1 MIIKSLTA
9 YAVALLLT
17 CPILSAQESIPARWT
32 PLDNLA
38 TKAVASP
45 NIPGGSVCVVENG
58 KVLFNRAYG
67 VTDAKSTR
75 RWEKNSPV
83 QIASMTKS
91 ITSTLVAVLVGEGK
105 LAFDDP
111 ISKYIPEYGR
121 LKMRKSG
128 AEVRSPTIAE
138 CLSHTSGFPGGTMG
152 RLPDSSPI
160 RTSNQAGVAT
170 SLAKQ
175 GLAAKPGT
183 KYAYTFRGFAAVARC
198 VEVVTGKRFPEIL
211 EEKLLKPLGMS
222 NTTFQPNLELLKRHP
237 RYAKHIAN
245 LDDEKISAFLEKKKR
260 ESKRFVNAAGG
271 LISTPDDLV
280 KFYRLHS
287 LRGKIVAK
295 HGGSAGR
302 VARDGRRAW
311 QLLIPAK
318 VIAKLYEKQPGA
330 RGYGLGFKLF
340 GNAVVG
346 HGGASG
352 TIGAVDL
359 KNDRV
364 VVILTQAG
372 AAAARP
378 LTRRGMQLA
387 LEILA
392 K

>member
-1 MIIKSLTA
+1 MKTYPLT
-9 YAVALLLT
+9 VLTFGLLLT
-17 CPILSAQESIPARWT
+17 CPFLSAQESIPARWK
-32 PLDNLA
+32 PLDDLA

-45 NIPGGSVCVVENG
+45 KIPGGSVCGVENG
-58 KVLFNRAYG
+58 KVLFNQAYG
-67 VTDAKSTR
+67 VTDAKSKR
-75 RWEKNSPV
+75 SWEKNSPV
-83 QIASMTKS
+83 YIASMTKS

-152 RLPDSSPI
+152 RLTDDSPI
-160 RTSNQAGVAT
+160 RNSDQADVAT
-170 SLAKQ
+170 VLAKH
-175 GLAAKPGT
+175 GLAAKPGI
-183 KYAYTFRGFAAVARC
+183 KYAYTFRGYAAVARV
-198 VEVVTGKRFPEIL
+198 VEIVTGKRFPEVL
-211 EEKLLKPLGMS
+211 DEKLLKPLGMS
-222 NTTFQPNLELLKRHP
+222 DTTFEPKLELVKRHP
-237 RYAKHIAN
+237 RYAKHIADW
-245 LDDEKISAFLEKKKR
+245 DDEKISAYLEKRKR
-260 ESKRFVNAAGG
+260 ESKGFVNAAGA

-287 LRGKIVAK
+287 LRGKL
-295 HGGSAGR
+295 AGKQ
-302 VARDGRRAW
+302 V
-311 QLLIPAK
+311 IPAK
-318 VIAKLYEKQPGA
+318 ALAKLYEKQPGST
-330 RGYGLGFKLF
+330 GYGLGFKLY

-378 LTRRGMQLA
+378 LTRRGIQLA

>member
-1 MIIKSLTA
+1 MIPRTA
-9 YAVALLLT
+9 TLLT
-17 CPILSAQESIPARWT
+17 LGLLFICPVLSAEENISARWQ

-45 NIPGGSVCVVENG
+45 DIPGGSVCVVENG
-58 KVLFNRAYG
+58 KVLFNQAYG
-67 VTDAKSTR
+67 VTDPKSTR

-152 RLPDSSPI
+152 SLPAGSPI
-160 RTSNQAGVAT
+160 RTSDQAGVAT

-198 VEVVTGKRFPEIL
+198 VEIVTGKRFPEIL
-211 EEKLLKPLGMS
+211 EERLLKPLGMS

-237 RYAKHIAN
+237 RYARHIAGR
-245 LDDEKISAFLEKKKR
+245 DDEEISAYLEKRKR
-260 ESKRFVNAAGG
+260 ESKDFVNAAGA
-271 LISTPDDLV
+271 LISTPTDLV

-287 LRGKIVAK
+287 VRGKIGDK
-295 HGGSAGR
+295 R
-302 VARDGRRAW
+302 
-311 QLLIPAK
+311 LIPEK
-318 VIAKLYEKQPGA
+318 VIAKLYEKQPGT
-330 RGYGLGFKLF
+330 RGYGLGFNLF

-372 AAAARP
+372 STAARP

-387 LEILA
+387 REILA

>member
-1 MIIKSLTA
+1 MKTYPLT
-9 YAVALLLT
+9 VLTFGLLLT
-17 CPILSAQESIPARWT
+17 CPFLSAQESIPARWK
-32 PLDNLA
+32 PLDDQA

-45 NIPGGSVCVVENG
+45 KIPGGSVCVVENG
-58 KVLFNRAYG
+58 KVLFNQAYG
-67 VTDAKSTR
+67 VTDAKSKR
-75 RWEKNSPV
+75 SWEKNSPV
-83 QIASMTKS
+83 YIASMTKS

-152 RLPDSSPI
+152 RLTDDSPI
-160 RTSNQAGVAT
+160 RNSDQADVAT
-170 SLAKQ
+170 VLAKH
-175 GLAAKPGT
+175 GLAAKPGI
-183 KYAYTFRGFAAVARC
+183 KYAYTFRGYAAVARV
-198 VEVVTGKRFPEIL
+198 VEIVTGKRFPEVL
-211 EEKLLKPLGMS
+211 DEKLLKPLGMS
-222 NTTFQPNLELLKRHP
+222 DTTFEPKLELVKRHP
-237 RYAKHIAN
+237 RYAKHIADW
-245 LDDEKISAFLEKKKR
+245 DDEKISAYLEKRKR
-260 ESKRFVNAAGG
+260 ESKGFVNAAGA

-287 LRGKIVAK
+287 LRGKL
-295 HGGSAGR
+295 AGKQ
-302 VARDGRRAW
+302 V
-311 QLLIPAK
+311 IPAK
-318 VIAKLYEKQPGA
+318 ALAKLYEKQPGST
-330 RGYGLGFKLF
+330 GYGLGFKLY

>member
-1 MIIKSLTA
+1 MITKPFTA
-9 YAVALLLT
+9 YAVALLLKCT
-17 CPILSAQESIPARWT
+17 ILSAQESIPAQWE

-45 NIPGGSVCVVENG
+45 KIPGGSVCVVENG
-58 KVLFNRAYG
+58 KVLFNQAYG
-67 VTDAKSTR
+67 VTDPKSTR

-183 KYAYTFRGFAAVARC
+183 KYAYTFRGFAAVACC

-222 NTTFQPNLELLKRHP
+222 STTFQPDLELLKRHP

-260 ESKRFVNAAGG
+260 ESKRFVNAGGG

-302 VARDGRRAW
+302 VARGGRRAW
-311 QLLIPAK
+311 QRLIPAK
-318 VIAKLYEKQPGA
+318 VITKLYEKQTGA

-340 GNAVVG
+340 DNAVVG

-372 AAAARP
+372 STAARP

-387 LEILA
+387 REILA

>member
-1 MIIKSLTA
+1 M
-9 YAVALLLT
+9 
-17 CPILSAQESIPARWT
+17 
-32 PLDNLA
+32 
-38 TKAVASP
+38 
-45 NIPGGSVCVVENG
+45 CVVENG
-58 KVLFNRAYG
+58 KVLFNQAYG
-67 VTDAKSTR
+67 VTDTKSTR

-111 ISKYIPEYGR
+111 ISKYIPEYGH

-152 RLPDSSPI
+152 RLPASSPI

-175 GLAAKPGT
+175 GMAAKPGT
-183 KYAYTFRGFAAVARC
+183 KFAYTFRGFAAVARC

-222 NTTFQPNLELLKRHP
+222 STTFQPDLELLKRHP

-260 ESKRFVNAAGG
+260 ESKRFVNAGGG
-271 LISTPDDLV
+271 LISSPFEGIIKELKVSSGNTVKAGDLV
-280 KFYRLHS
+280 LIMEVAERYKPTENAEALVDYLLS
-287 LRGKIVAK
+287 LK
-295 HGGSAGR
+295 SANYPLPE
-302 VARDGRRAW
+302 APIN
-311 QLLIPAK
+311 QPYTSSMPKPAP
-318 VIAKLYEKQPGA
+318 APAE
-330 RGYGLGFKLF
+330 
-340 GNAVVG
+340 
-346 HGGASG
+346 
-352 TIGAVDL
+352 
-359 KNDRV
+359 
-364 VVILTQAG
+364 
-372 AAAARP
+372 AAAA
-378 LTRRGMQLA
+378 TKADEAG
-387 LEILA
+387 

>member
-1 MIIKSLTA
+1 MIIKPLTA
-9 YAVALLLT
+9 HAVALLLA
-17 CPILSAQESIPARWT
+17 CQILSAQESIPARWK

-111 ISKYIPEYGR
+111 ISKYIPEYGH

-152 RLPDSSPI
+152 RLPAGSPI

-287 LRGKIVAK
+287 LRGKIGAK
-295 HGGSAGR
+295 YGGSAGR

-372 AAAARP
+372 ATAARP

-387 LEILA
+387 REILA

>member
-1 MIIKSLTA
+1 MVIKALTA
-9 YAVALLLT
+9 YAVALLLA
-17 CPILSAQESIPARWT
+17 CQILSAQESIPARWK

-58 KVLFNRAYG
+58 KVLFNQAYG
-67 VTDAKSTR
+67 VTDPKSTR

-152 RLPDSSPI
+152 RLPAGSPI

-175 GLAAKPGT
+175 GLTAKPGT

-198 VEVVTGKRFPEIL
+198 VEVVTEKRFPEIL

-237 RYAKHIAN
+237 RYAKRIAN

-260 ESKRFVNAAGG
+260 ESKRFVNVGGG

-287 LRGKIVAK
+287 LRGKIGDK
-295 HGGSAGR
+295 R
-302 VARDGRRAW
+302 
-311 QLLIPAK
+311 LIPEKA
-318 VIAKLYEKQPGA
+318 IAKLYEKQPGT
-330 RGYGLGFKLF
+330 RGYGLGFNLF

-372 AAAARP
+372 STAARP
-378 LTRRGMQLA
+378 LTRRGMKLA
-387 LEILA
+387 REILA

>member
-1 MIIKSLTA
+1 MIIKPLTA
-9 YAVALLLT
+9 HAVALLLT
-17 CPILSAQESIPARWT
+17 CTILSAQESIPARWK

-287 LRGKIVAK
+287 LRGKTDAK
-295 HGGSAGR
+295 
-302 VARDGRRAW
+302 
-311 QLLIPAK
+311 QLVPVEVL
-318 VIAKLYEKQPGA
+318 AKLYEKQPGA

-372 AAAARP
+372 STAARP

-387 LEILA
+387 REILA

>member
-1 MIIKSLTA
+1 MKTYPLT
-9 YAVALLLT
+9 VLTFGLLLT
-17 CPILSAQESIPARWT
+17 CPFLSAQESIPARWK
-32 PLDNLA
+32 PLDDLA

-45 NIPGGSVCVVENG
+45 KIPGGSVCGVENG
-58 KVLFNRAYG
+58 KVLFNQAYG
-67 VTDAKSTR
+67 VTDAKSKR
-75 RWEKNSPV
+75 SWEKNSPV
-83 QIASMTKS
+83 YIASMTKS

-121 LKMRKSG
+121 LKMHKSG

-152 RLPDSSPI
+152 RLTDDSPI
-160 RTSNQAGVAT
+160 RNSDQADVAT
-170 SLAKQ
+170 VLAKQ
-175 GLAAKPGT
+175 GLAAKPGI
-183 KYAYTFRGFAAVARC
+183 KYAYTFRGYAAVARV
-198 VEVVTGKRFPEIL
+198 VEIVTGKRFPEVL
-211 EEKLLKPLGMS
+211 DEKLLKPLGMS
-222 NTTFQPNLELLKRHP
+222 DTTFEPKLELVKRHP
-237 RYAKHIAN
+237 RYAKHIADW
-245 LDDEKISAFLEKKKR
+245 DDEKISAYLEKRKR
-260 ESKRFVNAAGG
+260 ESKGFVNAAGA

-287 LRGKIVAK
+287 LRGKL
-295 HGGSAGR
+295 AGKQ
-302 VARDGRRAW
+302 V
-311 QLLIPAK
+311 IPAK
-318 VIAKLYEKQPGA
+318 ALAKLYKKQPGST
-330 RGYGLGFKLF
+330 GYGLGFKLY

>member
-1 MIIKSLTA
+1 M
-9 YAVALLLT
+9 
-17 CPILSAQESIPARWT
+17 
-32 PLDNLA
+32 
-38 TKAVASP
+38 
-45 NIPGGSVCVVENG
+45 
-58 KVLFNRAYG
+58 
-67 VTDAKSTR
+67 
-75 RWEKNSPV
+75 
-83 QIASMTKS
+83 
-91 ITSTLVAVLVGEGK
+91 
-105 LAFDDP
+105 
-111 ISKYIPEYGR
+111 
-121 LKMRKSG
+121 
-128 AEVRSPTIAE
+128 
-138 CLSHTSGFPGGTMG
+138 
-152 RLPDSSPI
+152 
-160 RTSNQAGVAT
+160 
-170 SLAKQ
+170 
-175 GLAAKPGT
+175 
-183 KYAYTFRGFAAVARC
+183 ARC

-260 ESKRFVNAAGG
+260 ESKRFVNVGGG

-287 LRGKIVAK
+287 LQGKTGAK
-295 HGGSAGR
+295 R
-302 VARDGRRAW
+302 
-311 QLLIPAK
+311 LIPAK

-372 AAAARP
+372 STAARP

-387 LEILA
+387 REILA

>member
-1 MIIKSLTA
+1 MKTYPLT
-9 YAVALLLT
+9 VLTFGLLLT
-17 CPILSAQESIPARWT
+17 CPFLSAQESIPARWK
-32 PLDNLA
+32 PLDDLA

-45 NIPGGSVCVVENG
+45 KIPGGSVCVVENG
-58 KVLFNRAYG
+58 KVLFNQAYG
-67 VTDAKSTR
+67 VTDAKSKR
-75 RWEKNSPV
+75 SWEKNSPV
-83 QIASMTKS
+83 YIASMTKS

-152 RLPDSSPI
+152 RLTDDSPI
-160 RTSNQAGVAT
+160 RNSDQADVAT
-170 SLAKQ
+170 VLAKH
-175 GLAAKPGT
+175 GLAAKPGS
-183 KYAYTFRGFAAVARC
+183 KYAYTFRGYAAVARV
-198 VEVVTGKRFPEIL
+198 VEIVTGKRFPEVL
-211 EEKLLKPLGMS
+211 DEKLLKPRGMS
-222 NTTFQPNLELLKRHP
+222 DTTFEPKLELVKRHP
-237 RYAKHIAN
+237 RYAKHIADW
-245 LDDEKISAFLEKKKR
+245 DDEKISAYLEKRKR
-260 ESKRFVNAAGG
+260 ESKGFVNAAGA

-287 LRGKIVAK
+287 LRGKL
-295 HGGSAGR
+295 AGKQ
-302 VARDGRRAW
+302 V
-311 QLLIPAK
+311 IPAK
-318 VIAKLYEKQPGA
+318 ALAKLYEKQPGST
-330 RGYGLGFKLF
+330 GYGLGYKLY

>member
-1 MIIKSLTA
+1 MIIKPLTA
-9 YAVALLLT
+9 CAVALLLT
-17 CPILSAQESIPARWT
+17 CPILSAQESIPARWK

-45 NIPGGSVCVVENG
+45 DIPGGSVCVVENG

-105 LAFDDP
+105 LAFNDP

-152 RLPDSSPI
+152 RLPAGSPI
-160 RTSNQAGVAT
+160 RASDQAGVAT

-175 GLAAKPGT
+175 GLAAKPAT

-211 EEKLLKPLGMS
+211 QEKLLKPLGMS

-287 LRGKIVAK
+287 LRGKIGDK
-295 HGGSAGR
+295 R
-302 VARDGRRAW
+302 
-311 QLLIPAK
+311 LIPEKA
-318 VIAKLYEKQPGA
+318 IAKLYEKQPGT

-340 GNAVVG
+340 GNAIVG

-372 AAAARP
+372 STAARP

-387 LEILA
+387 REILA

>member
-1 MIIKSLTA
+1 MVIKPLTA
-9 YAVALLLT
+9 YAVALLLA
-17 CPILSAQESIPARWT
+17 CQILSAQESISARWK

-45 NIPGGSVCVVENG
+45 KIPGGSVCVVENG

-121 LKMRKSG
+121 LTMRKSG

-152 RLPDSSPI
+152 RLPASSPI

-260 ESKRFVNAAGG
+260 ESKRFVNVGGG

-287 LRGKIVAK
+287 LRGKIGDK
-295 HGGSAGR
+295 R
-302 VARDGRRAW
+302 
-311 QLLIPAK
+311 LIPEK

-372 AAAARP
+372 STAARP

-387 LEILA
+387 REILA

>member
-9 YAVALLLT
+9 YAVALLLG
-17 CPILSAQESIPARWT
+17 CPVLSAQESIPARWK

-45 NIPGGSVCVVENG
+45 DIPGGSVCVVENG
-58 KVLFNRAYG
+58 KVLFNQAYG
-67 VTDAKSTR
+67 VTDPNSTR

-198 VEVVTGKRFPEIL
+198 VEVVSGKRFPEIL

-222 NTTFQPNLELLKRHP
+222 NTTFQPDLELLKRHP

-260 ESKRFVNAAGG
+260 ESKRFVNVGGG

-287 LRGKIVAK
+287 LRGKTDAK
-295 HGGSAGR
+295 
-302 VARDGRRAW
+302 
-311 QLLIPAK
+311 QLVPVEVL
-318 VIAKLYEKQPGA
+318 AKLYEKQPGA

-372 AAAARP
+372 ATAARP

-387 LEILA
+387 REILA

>member
-1 MIIKSLTA
+1 MIIKPLTA

-17 CPILSAQESIPARWT
+17 CPILSAQESIPARWK

-58 KVLFNRAYG
+58 KVLFNQAYG
-67 VTDAKSTR
+67 VTDPKSTR

-260 ESKRFVNAAGG
+260 ESKRFVNAGGG

-287 LRGKIVAK
+287 LRGKTGAK
-295 HGGSAGR
+295 
-302 VARDGRRAW
+302 
-311 QLLIPAK
+311 QLVPVEVL
-318 VIAKLYEKQPGA
+318 AKLYEKQPGA

-372 AAAARP
+372 STAARP

-387 LEILA
+387 REILA

>member
-1 MIIKSLTA
+1 MVIKSLTA
-9 YAVALLLT
+9 YAVALLLG
-17 CPILSAQESIPARWT
+17 CLVLSAQESIPARWK
-32 PLDNLA
+32 PLDNLV

-45 NIPGGSVCVVENG
+45 DIPGGSVCVVENG
-58 KVLFNRAYG
+58 KVLFNQAYG
-67 VTDAKSTR
+67 VTDPKSTR

-128 AEVRSPTIAE
+128 VEVRSPTIAE

-160 RTSNQAGVAT
+160 RTSNQADVAT

-175 GLAAKPGT
+175 GLEAKPGT
-183 KYAYTFRGFAAVARC
+183 KYAYTYRGFAAVARC

-211 EEKLLKPLGMS
+211 EERLLKPLGMS
-222 NTTFQPNLELLKRHP
+222 STTFQPDLELLKRHP

-260 ESKRFVNAAGG
+260 ESKRFVNAGGG

-287 LRGKIVAK
+287 LQGKTGAK
-295 HGGSAGR
+295 
-302 VARDGRRAW
+302 
-311 QLLIPAK
+311 QLVPVEAL
-318 VIAKLYEKQPGA
+318 AKLYEKQPA
-330 RGYGLGFKLF
+330 SRGYGLGFKLF

-372 AAAARP
+372 STAARP
-378 LTRRGMQLA
+378 LTRRGLQLA
-387 LEILA
+387 RKILA

>member
-1 MIIKSLTA
+1 M
-9 YAVALLLT
+9 
-17 CPILSAQESIPARWT
+17 
-32 PLDNLA
+32 
-38 TKAVASP
+38 
-45 NIPGGSVCVVENG
+45 CVVENG
-58 KVLFNRAYG
+58 KVLFNQAYG
-67 VTDAKSTR
+67 VTDPKSTR

-111 ISKYIPEYGR
+111 ISKYIPEYAR

-152 RLPDSSPI
+152 SLPAGSPI
-160 RTSNQAGVAT
+160 RTSDQAGVAT

-198 VEVVTGKRFPEIL
+198 VEIVTGKRFPEIL
-211 EEKLLKPLGMS
+211 EERLLKPLGMS

-237 RYAKHIAN
+237 RYAKHIAGR
-245 LDDEKISAFLEKKKR
+245 DDEEISAYLEKRKR
-260 ESKRFVNAAGG
+260 ESKGFVNAAGA
-271 LISTPDDLV
+271 LISTPTDLV

-287 LRGKIVAK
+287 LRGKL
-295 HGGSAGR
+295 AGNK
-302 VARDGRRAW
+302 
-311 QLLIPAK
+311 LIPVKAL
-318 VIAKLYEKQPGA
+318 ANLYEKQPGST
-330 RGYGLGFKLF
+330 GYGLGFKLY
-340 GNAVVG
+340 GNGVVG

-359 KNDRV
+359 KNDQV

-372 AAAARP
+372 ATAARP
-378 LTRRGMQLA
+378 LTRRGKQLA
-387 LEILA
+387 MEILA

>member
-1 MIIKSLTA
+1 MITKPFTA
-9 YAVALLLT
+9 YAVALLLKCT
-17 CPILSAQESIPARWT
+17 ILSAQESIPAQWE

-45 NIPGGSVCVVENG
+45 KIPGGSVCVVENG
-58 KVLFNRAYG
+58 KVLFNQAYG
-67 VTDAKSTR
+67 VTDPKSTR

-105 LAFDDP
+105 LAFDDS

-160 RTSNQAGVAT
+160 RISNQADVAT

-183 KYAYTFRGFAAVARC
+183 KYAYTYRGFAAVARC

-211 EEKLLKPLGMS
+211 EERLLKPLGMS
-222 NTTFQPNLELLKRHP
+222 STTFQPDLELLKRHP

-260 ESKRFVNAAGG
+260 ESKRFVNAGGG

-287 LRGKIVAK
+287 LQGKTGAK
-295 HGGSAGR
+295 
-302 VARDGRRAW
+302 
-311 QLLIPAK
+311 QLVPVEAL
-318 VIAKLYEKQPGA
+318 AKLYEKQPA
-330 RGYGLGFKLF
+330 SRGYGLGFKLF

-372 AAAARP
+372 STAARP

-387 LEILA
+387 REILA

>member
-1 MIIKSLTA
+1 MIIKPLTA
-9 YAVALLLT
+9 HTVALLLA
-17 CPILSAQESIPARWT
+17 CQILSAQESISARWK

-45 NIPGGSVCVVENG
+45 DIPGGSVCVVENG
-58 KVLFNRAYG
+58 KVLFNQAYG
-67 VTDAKSTR
+67 VTDPKSTR

-160 RTSNQAGVAT
+160 RTSDQAGVAT
-170 SLAKQ
+170 SIAKQ
-175 GLAAKPGT
+175 GLTAKPGT

-222 NTTFQPNLELLKRHP
+222 STTFQPNLELLKRHP
-237 RYAKHIAN
+237 RYAKRIAN

-260 ESKRFVNAAGG
+260 ESKRFVNVGGG
-271 LISTPDDLV
+271 LISTPNDLV

-287 LRGKIVAK
+287 LRGKIGDK
-295 HGGSAGR
+295 R
-302 VARDGRRAW
+302 
-311 QLLIPAK
+311 LIPEKA
-318 VIAKLYEKQPGA
+318 IAKLYEKQPST
-330 RGYGLGFKLF
+330 RGYGLGFNLF

-372 AAAARP
+372 STAARP
-378 LTRRGMQLA
+378 LTRRGMKLA
-387 LEILA
+387 REILA

>member
-9 YAVALLLT
+9 YAVALLLG
-17 CPILSAQESIPARWT
+17 CPVLSAQESIPARWK

-58 KVLFNRAYG
+58 KVLFNQAYG
-67 VTDAKSTR
+67 VTDPKSTR

-152 RLPDSSPI
+152 RLPASSPI
-160 RTSNQAGVAT
+160 RTSNQAAVAT

-175 GLAAKPGT
+175 GLVAKPGT

-198 VEVVTGKRFPEIL
+198 VEVVTEKRIPEIL

-237 RYAKHIAN
+237 RYAKRIAN
-245 LDDEKISAFLEKKKR
+245 LDDEKISDFLEKKKR
-260 ESKRFVNAAGG
+260 ESKRFVNVGGG

-287 LRGKIVAK
+287 LRGKIGDK
-295 HGGSAGR
+295 R
-302 VARDGRRAW
+302 
-311 QLLIPAK
+311 LIPEKA
-318 VIAKLYEKQPGA
+318 IAKLYEKQPGT
-330 RGYGLGFKLF
+330 RGYGLGFNLF

-372 AAAARP
+372 STAARP
-378 LTRRGMQLA
+378 LTRRGMKLA
-387 LEILA
+387 REILA

>member
-1 MIIKSLTA
+1 MIIKPLTA

-17 CPILSAQESIPARWT
+17 CPILSAQESIPARWK

-45 NIPGGSVCVVENG
+45 KIPGGSVCVVENG
-58 KVLFNRAYG
+58 KVLFNQAYG

-152 RLPDSSPI
+152 RLPASSPI

-237 RYAKHIAN
+237 RYAKRIAN

-260 ESKRFVNAAGG
+260 ESKRFVNAGGG

-287 LRGKIVAK
+287 LRGKTGAK
-295 HGGSAGR
+295 
-302 VARDGRRAW
+302 
-311 QLLIPAK
+311 QLVPVEVL
-318 VIAKLYEKQPGA
+318 AKLYEKQPGA

-372 AAAARP
+372 STAARP

-387 LEILA
+387 REILA

>member
-1 MIIKSLTA
+1 MVIKPLSA
-9 YAVALLLT
+9 HAVALLLA
-17 CPILSAQESIPARWT
+17 CQILSAQESISARWK
-32 PLDNLA
+32 PLNNLA

-58 KVLFNRAYG
+58 KVLFNQAYG
-67 VTDAKSTR
+67 VTAPKSTR

-152 RLPDSSPI
+152 SLPAGSPI
-160 RTSNQAGVAT
+160 RTSDQAGVAT

-198 VEVVTGKRFPEIL
+198 VEIVTGKRFPEIL
-211 EEKLLKPLGMS
+211 EERLLKPLGMS

-237 RYAKHIAN
+237 RYAKRIAN
-245 LDDEKISAFLEKKKR
+245 LDDVKISAFLEKKKR
-260 ESKRFVNAAGG
+260 ESKRFVNAGGG

-287 LRGKIVAK
+287 VRGKIGDK
-295 HGGSAGR
+295 R
-302 VARDGRRAW
+302 
-311 QLLIPAK
+311 LIPEK
-318 VIAKLYEKQPGA
+318 VIAKLYEKQPGT
-330 RGYGLGFKLF
+330 RGYGLGFNLF

-352 TIGAVDL
+352 TIGGVDL

-372 AAAARP
+372 STAARP

-387 LEILA
+387 REILA

>member
-1 MIIKSLTA
+1 MIIKPLTA
-9 YAVALLLT
+9 CAVALLLT
-17 CPILSAQESIPARWT
+17 CPILSAQESIPARWK

-45 NIPGGSVCVVENG
+45 DIPGGSVCVVENG

-105 LAFDDP
+105 LAFNDP

-152 RLPDSSPI
+152 RPPAGSPI
-160 RTSNQAGVAT
+160 RASDQAGVAT

-198 VEVVTGKRFPEIL
+198 VEVVTGKQFPEIL
-211 EEKLLKPLGMS
+211 QEKLLKPLGMS
-222 NTTFQPNLELLKRHP
+222 NITFQPNLELLKRHP

-245 LDDEKISAFLEKKKR
+245 LDDERISAFLEKKKR
-260 ESKRFVNAAGG
+260 DSKRFVNVGGG

-287 LRGKIVAK
+287 LRGKTGAK
-295 HGGSAGR
+295 
-302 VARDGRRAW
+302 
-311 QLLIPAK
+311 QLIRAK
-318 VIAKLYEKQPGA
+318 VIAKLYEKQPGT

-340 GNAVVG
+340 GNAIVG

-372 AAAARP
+372 STAARP

-387 LEILA
+387 REILA

>member
-9 YAVALLLT
+9 YAVALLLG
-17 CPILSAQESIPARWT
+17 CPVLSAQESIPARWK

-58 KVLFNRAYG
+58 KVLFNQAYG
-67 VTDAKSTR
+67 VTDPKSTR

-152 RLPDSSPI
+152 RLPAGSPI

-175 GLAAKPGT
+175 GLTAKPGT

-211 EEKLLKPLGMS
+211 EVKLLKPLGMS

-237 RYAKHIAN
+237 RYAKRIAN

-260 ESKRFVNAAGG
+260 ESKRFVNVGGG

-287 LRGKIVAK
+287 LRGKIGDK
-295 HGGSAGR
+295 R
-302 VARDGRRAW
+302 
-311 QLLIPAK
+311 LIPEKA
-318 VIAKLYEKQPGA
+318 IAKLYEKQPGT
-330 RGYGLGFKLF
+330 RGYGLGFNLF

-372 AAAARP
+372 STAARP
-378 LTRRGMQLA
+378 LTRRGMKLA
-387 LEILA
+387 REILA

>member
-1 MIIKSLTA
+1 MIIKPLTA
-9 YAVALLLT
+9 HAVALLLT
-17 CPILSAQESIPARWT
+17 CTILSAKESIPARWK

-67 VTDAKSTR
+67 VTDANSTR

-121 LKMRKSG
+121 LTMRKSG

-152 RLPDSSPI
+152 RLPASSPI

-175 GLAAKPGT
+175 GLTAKPGT

-198 VEVVTGKRFPEIL
+198 VEIVTGKRFPEIL

-260 ESKRFVNAAGG
+260 ESKRFVNVGGG

-287 LRGKIVAK
+287 LRGKTGAK
-295 HGGSAGR
+295 
-302 VARDGRRAW
+302 
-311 QLLIPAK
+311 QFIPAK
-318 VIAKLYEKQPGA
+318 VIARLYENQPGS

-372 AAAARP
+372 STAARP

-387 LEILA
+387 REILA

>member
-1 MIIKSLTA
+1 MIIKPLTA

-17 CPILSAQESIPARWT
+17 CTILSAQESIPARWK

-183 KYAYTFRGFAAVARC
+183 KFAYTFRGFAAVARC

-237 RYAKHIAN
+237 RYAKRIAN

-271 LISTPDDLV
+271 LISTPGDLV

-372 AAAARP
+372 STAARP

-387 LEILA
+387 REILA

>member
-1 MIIKSLTA
+1 MKTYPLT
-9 YAVALLLT
+9 VLTFGLLLT
-17 CPILSAQESIPARWT
+17 CPFLSAQESIPARWK
-32 PLDNLA
+32 PLDDLA

-45 NIPGGSVCVVENG
+45 KIPGGSVCGVENG
-58 KVLFNRAYG
+58 KVLFNQAYG
-67 VTDAKSTR
+67 VTDAKSKR
-75 RWEKNSPV
+75 SWEKNSPV
-83 QIASMTKS
+83 YIASMTKS

-152 RLPDSSPI
+152 RLTDDSPI
-160 RTSNQAGVAT
+160 RNSDQADVAT
-170 SLAKQ
+170 VLAKH
-175 GLAAKPGT
+175 GLAAKPGI
-183 KYAYTFRGFAAVARC
+183 KYAYTFRGYAAVARV
-198 VEVVTGKRFPEIL
+198 VEIVTGKRFPEVL
-211 EEKLLKPLGMS
+211 DEKLLKPLGMS
-222 NTTFQPNLELLKRHP
+222 DTTFEPKLELVKRHP
-237 RYAKHIAN
+237 RYAKHIADW
-245 LDDEKISAFLEKKKR
+245 DDEKISAYLEKRKR
-260 ESKRFVNAAGG
+260 ESKGFVNAAGA

-287 LRGKIVAK
+287 LRGKL
-295 HGGSAGR
+295 AGKQ
-302 VARDGRRAW
+302 V
-311 QLLIPAK
+311 IPAN
-318 VIAKLYEKQPGA
+318 ALARLYEKQPGST
-330 RGYGLGFKLF
+330 GYGLGFKLY

>member
-1 MIIKSLTA
+1 MKTYPLT
-9 YAVALLLT
+9 VLTFGLLLT
-17 CPILSAQESIPARWT
+17 CPFLSAQESIPARWK
-32 PLDNLA
+32 PLDDLA

-45 NIPGGSVCVVENG
+45 KIPGGSVCGVENG
-58 KVLFNRAYG
+58 KVLFNQAYG
-67 VTDAKSTR
+67 VTDAKSKR
-75 RWEKNSPV
+75 SWEKNSPV
-83 QIASMTKS
+83 YIASMTKS

-152 RLPDSSPI
+152 RLTNDSSI
-160 RTSNQAGVAT
+160 RNSDQADVT
-170 SLAKQ
+170 TVLAKQ
-175 GLAAKPGT
+175 GLAAKPGI
-183 KYAYTFRGFAAVARC
+183 KYAYTFRGYAAVARV
-198 VEVVTGKRFPEIL
+198 VEIVTGKRFPEVL
-211 EEKLLKPLGMS
+211 DEKLLKPLGMS
-222 NTTFQPNLELLKRHP
+222 DTTFEPKLELVKRHP
-237 RYAKHIAN
+237 RYAKHIADW
-245 LDDEKISAFLEKKKR
+245 DDEKISAYLEKRKR
-260 ESKRFVNAAGG
+260 ESKGFVNAAGA

-287 LRGKIVAK
+287 LRGKL
-295 HGGSAGR
+295 AGN
-302 VARDGRRAW
+302 
-311 QLLIPAK
+311 QLIPVK
-318 VIAKLYEKQPGA
+318 VLAKLYEKQPGST
-330 RGYGLGFKLF
+330 GYGLGFKLY
-340 GNAVVG
+340 GDAVVG

-352 TIGAVDL
+352 TIGVVDL

-372 AAAARP
+372 STAASP
-378 LTRRGMQLA
+378 LTRRGRKLA

>member
-1 MIIKSLTA
+1 
-9 YAVALLLT
+9 
-17 CPILSAQESIPARWT
+17 
-32 PLDNLA
+32 
-38 TKAVASP
+38 
-45 NIPGGSVCVVENG
+45 
-58 KVLFNRAYG
+58 
-67 VTDAKSTR
+67 
-75 RWEKNSPV
+75 
-83 QIASMTKS
+83 MTKS

-152 RLPDSSPI
+152 RLPAGSPI

-372 AAAARP
+372 STAARP

-387 LEILA
+387 REILA

>member
-1 MIIKSLTA
+1 MIIKPLTA
-9 YAVALLLT
+9 CAVALLLT
-17 CPILSAQESIPARWT
+17 CPILSAQESIPARWK

-58 KVLFNRAYG
+58 KVLFNQAYG

-152 RLPDSSPI
+152 RLPAGSPI

-198 VEVVTGKRFPEIL
+198 VEIVTGKRFPEIL

-260 ESKRFVNAAGG
+260 ESKRFVNAGGG

-287 LRGKIVAK
+287 LRGKTGAK
-295 HGGSAGR
+295 
-302 VARDGRRAW
+302 
-311 QLLIPAK
+311 QLVPVEVL
-318 VIAKLYEKQPGA
+318 AKLYEKQPGA

-340 GNAVVG
+340 RNAVVG

-372 AAAARP
+372 STAAKP

-387 LEILA
+387 REILA

>member
-1 MIIKSLTA
+1 MEHYPATVLAFT
-9 YAVALLLT
+9 
-17 CPILSAQESIPARWT
+17 ILHAGSILQADESIPARWK
-32 PLDNLA
+32 PLDELA

-58 KVLFNRAYG
+58 KVLFNQAYG

-111 ISKYIPEYGR
+111 ISEYIPEYGR
-121 LKMRKSG
+121 LTMRKSG

-152 RLPDSSPI
+152 RLPASSPI

-260 ESKRFVNAAGG
+260 ESKRFVNAGGG

-287 LRGKIVAK
+287 LRGKTGAK
-295 HGGSAGR
+295 
-302 VARDGRRAW
+302 
-311 QLLIPAK
+311 QFIPAK
-318 VIAKLYEKQPGA
+318 VIARLYENQPGS

-372 AAAARP
+372 STAARP

-387 LEILA
+387 REILA

>member
-1 MIIKSLTA
+1 MIIKPLIV
-9 YAVALLLT
+9 YAVALLLA
-17 CPILSAQESIPARWT
+17 CQILSAQESIPARWK

-45 NIPGGSVCVVENG
+45 KIPGGSVCVVENG
-58 KVLFNRAYG
+58 KVLFNQAYG
-67 VTDAKSTR
+67 VTDPKSTR

-83 QIASMTKS
+83 QIASITKS

-111 ISKYIPEYGR
+111 ISKYLSEYGR

-152 RLPDSSPI
+152 SLPAGSPI
-160 RTSNQAGVAT
+160 RTSDQAGVAT
-170 SLAKQ
+170 SLAKE

-183 KYAYTFRGFAAVARC
+183 KYAYTFRGYAAVARC
-198 VEVVTGKRFPEIL
+198 VEVVSGKRFPEIL
-211 EEKLLKPLGMS
+211 EEKLLKPIGMS

-237 RYAKHIAN
+237 RYAKRIAN

-260 ESKRFVNAAGG
+260 ESKRFVNVAGG

-287 LRGKIVAK
+287 LRGKIGAK
-295 HGGSAGR
+295 R
-302 VARDGRRAW
+302 
-311 QLLIPAK
+311 LIPEK
-318 VIAKLYEKQPGA
+318 VIAKLYEKQPGK
-330 RGYGLGFKLF
+330 REYGLGFNLF

-372 AAAARP
+372 STAARP

-387 LEILA
+387 REILA